1 MNSLRTRSS
10 VSARSLSSLRQ
21 AVPKV
26 QPCVRPNFAHRSFS
40 AARPSWHPASTS
52 APLDGKS
59 SRSWNSRLVAIS
71 TVSAL
76 VLGITLA
83 TSEPVRLESSYIL
96 GFEDDKVAESF
107 DTIAEPASGVEFP
120 KVITFKSPQTLPLT
134 LLGVGIRTVSFLKM
148 QVYAVGFYAD
158 LTRVDFQASACLC
171 DSRHTMGLKTPE
183 EKLEYLIRNKSVAV
197 RIVAVRNTSFHH
209 LRDAYIRTLNARL
222 GVLRK
227 ENKDTL
233 TVEQED
239 AVQDSLQALKSTF
252 PPSSLPKKVP
262 FYMVLPA
269 PSTSP
274 VTRLLSI
281 PTLNGK
287 IENTW
292 VAEELFRNY
301 FAGDGPSPKQAHIMS
316 SVHSPADQP
325 IRVHSTSGDFHPE
338 FKENVQ
344 QGARWNQLIEEF
356 GKQYGKSPTHIARAP
371 GRVK

>member
-1 MNSLRTRSS
+1 M
-10 VSARSLSSLRQ
+10 
-21 AVPKV
+21 
-26 QPCVRPNFAHRSFS
+26 
-40 AARPSWHPASTS
+40 
-52 APLDGKS
+52 
-59 SRSWNSRLVAIS
+59 
-71 TVSAL
+71 SAL

-107 DTIAEPASGVEFP
+107 DTRAEPASGVEFP

-134 LLGVGIRTVSFLKM
+134 LLGVGVRTVSFLKM

-158 LTRVDFQASACLC
+158 LTRVDFQ
-171 DSRHTMGLKTPE
+171 GLKTPE

-209 LRDAYIRTLNARL
+209 LRDAYIRTLNGRL
-222 GVLRK
+222 GALRK
-227 ENKDTL
+227 ENKDAL
-233 TVEQED
+233 TAEQED

-262 FYMVLPA
+262 FYMVLSA

-274 VTRLLSI
+274 VARLLSI

-301 FAGDGPSPKQAHIMS
+301 FAGDGPSPKLKQ
-316 SVHSPADQP
+316 SVMESLEQM
-325 IRVHSTSGDFHPE
+325 
-338 FKENVQ
+338 
-344 QGARWNQLIEEF
+344 
-356 GKQYGKSPTHIARAP
+356 
-371 GRVK
+371 

>member
-1 MNSLRTRSS
+1 MRSS
-10 VSARSLSSLRQ
+10 VSARSLFSLRQ

-40 AARPSWHPASTS
+40 AARPSWHPATTS
-52 APLDGKS
+52 APLGGKS
-59 SRSWNSRLVAIS
+59 SHSWNSRLVAIS

-83 TSEPVRLESSYIL
+83 TSEPVRLEASYIL

-158 LTRVDFQASACLC
+158 LTRVDFQASAYLC
-171 DSRHTMGLKTPE
+171 D
-183 EKLEYLIRNKSVAV
+183 
-197 RIVAVRNTSFHH
+197 
-209 LRDAYIRTLNARL
+209 ARR
-222 GVLRK
+222 VLRK
-227 ENKDTL
+227 ENKEAL

-301 FAGDGPSPKQAHIMS
+301 FAGDGPSPKLKQ
-316 SVHSPADQP
+316 SVMESLEQM
-325 IRVHSTSGDFHPE
+325 
-338 FKENVQ
+338 
-344 QGARWNQLIEEF
+344 
-356 GKQYGKSPTHIARAP
+356 
-371 GRVK
+371 